1 MIQIYRHR
9 LYVWLSP
16 FTVHLKLSQH
26 CYLAIPQY
34 KIKSSKRK
42 KKKMYRYG
50 QIPLP
55 MGKISHLVFFFSS
68 HTQKSYHLHFFFLMW
83 KGESNNA
90 GLVRPCLFNFHG
102 VSSPFSHYQDNH
114 KRWLGQDFIFSPRW
128 KSYDSERFHDWPK
141 EGRQGEVTLE
151 ARSSDSSW
159 SGFSSPVTRTICK

>member
-1 MIQIYRHR
+1 MAES
-9 LYVWLSP
+9 L
-16 FTVHLKLSQH
+16 H
-26 CYLAIPQY
+26 CSSETITTLLPAIPQY
-34 KIKSSKRK
+34 KIKSSKGKK

-55 MGKISHLVFFFSS
+55 MGKISHLVFFFST

-128 KSYDSERFHDWPK
+128 KTYDSERFHDWPK
-141 EGRQGEVTLE
+141 GGRQGEVTLE
-151 ARSSDSSW
+151 ASLLILPGVDFPPLWQGWFASRTSSL
-159 SGFSSPVTRTICK
+159 G